1 MFRFVLFSSV
11 AALVAIG
18 ATPPAE
24 AQMVCG
30 DRGKMTGHLDKNY
43 QESRSGLGLSTN
55 GAVLELFT
63 ANTGTWTILLT
74 RPGGPTCVLGS
85 GEGWELQ
92 QMPVPAKGELS

>member
-1 MFRFVLFSSV
+1 MFRFILFASV
-11 AALVAIG
+11 VALVAIG

-30 DRGKMTGHLDKNY
+30 DRGKMTGHLDNKDPEN
-43 QESRSGLGLSTN
+43 RSGLGLSTN

-63 ANTGTWTILLT
+63 ADTGTWTILLT

-92 QMPVPAKGELS
+92 QMPQPAKGKLS